1 MNAQIARQGGALPPP
16 PPHPSPQPESALA
29 RPQSA
34 REALPQR
41 VVDALWRANE
51 LSDPVVSTIT
61 SGYPTLDAELPGAG
75 WPCRSITELLQP
87 QPGVLEL
94 RLLAPSLRL
103 ISDKDIILIG
113 PPREL
118 QAAGFVQAGIDERRL
133 VWIRTDTPARRL
145 WCTEQL
151 IKSGSFGALIS
162 WLPQARPEQ
171 IRRLQVCAQ
180 SAAPVFLCRPTAA
193 QHEAS
198 AAPLRVAAAL
208 GADWELDLH
217 ILKRRGP
224 VHEGVLHLSAI
235 PGTLSTVL
243 TPRMSRPSR
252 LISRTSVQQEA
263 ADAVGSTVIASHR
276 RRASV
281 SQ

>member
-1 MNAQIARQGGALPPP
+1 MNAEIAGQGGASSSPPL
-16 PPHPSPQPESALA
+16 HPSSQPESALA

-61 SGYPTLDAELPGAG
+61 SGYPTLDIELPGGG
-75 WPCRSITELLQP
+75 WPCRSITEVLQP
-87 QPGVLEL
+87 QQGVLEL

-103 ISDKDIILIG
+103 IGDKDIILVG

-118 QAAGFVQAGIDERRL
+118 HAAGFVQAGIDERRL

-180 SAAPVFLCRPTAA
+180 SAAPVFLCRPTTA

-198 AAPLRVAAAL
+198 AAPLRVAATL
-208 GADWELDLH
+208 GADWELNLH

-224 VHEGVLHLSAI
+224 VHDGVLHLSAI
-235 PGTLSTVL
+235 PGTLSSVL

-252 LISRTSVQQEA
+252 LLTRPSSQREL
-263 ADAVGSTVIASHR
+263 ADALGSTPSANHR
-276 RRASV
+276 RHV
-281 SQ
+281 SIS